1 MNEIVYVASLRL
13 RHVGFI
19 NNERLQGLL
28 MRSELA
34 QQHKSNIKKSEGRGT
49 ILGWKQTKVPSGVK
63 LQAHL
68 CATDG

>member
-1 MNEIVYVASLRL
+1 
-13 RHVGFI
+13 
-19 NNERLQGLL
+19 

-34 QQHKSNIKKSEGRGT
+34 QRHKEQQQKSEGRGT

-68 CATDG
+68 YATDA